1 MQNKEILLNLW
12 LKEKSK
18 LPNVSHETFE
28 DLYSYIE
35 YLLKWNKSF
44 NLVSKQYNEDVRKFW
59 AEQILPCLNLY
70 HFIQNNNYKEYKIID
85 LGSGAGLPGL
95 VLAILGIGN
104 IITVDR
110 RNKKINFQ
118 QYIIRELNLE
128 NRVKAICE
136 DIQSLEMQEA
146 KTLIVSKAVAD
157 ATDIIKLTNHLLKPY
172 DQILLLKNQSQ
183 LGEFSKIDQVLF
195 DTSSHTNIF
204 NNKDS
209 IFQIQFKSVDD

>member
-1 MQNKEILLNLW
+1 MQNKEILLKLW
-12 LKEKSK
+12 LKVEGE

-28 DLYSYIE
+28 GLFRYIE
-35 YLLKWNKSF
+35 CLLKWNKSF
-44 NLVSKQYNEDVRKFW
+44 NLVSKHYNDDVKKLW

-70 HFIQNNNYKEYKIID
+70 HFIKERDYKGCKIID

-95 VLAILGIGN
+95 ILAILGIKG
-104 IITVDR
+104 ILTVDR

-118 QYIIRELNLE
+118 QYIIRELNLT
-128 NRVKAICE
+128 NRVEARCD
-136 DIQSLEMQEA
+136 DIKSVARSEE

-157 ATDIIKLTNHLLKPY
+157 SAEIINLTQHLLKPR

-183 LGEFSKIDQVLF
+183 FSEINKINQELF

-204 NNKDS
+204 NNKDN
-209 IFQIQFKSVDD
+209 IFQLQFKSADD